1 MEYISY
7 ILITLG
13 ILVSCLLM
21 LRQPRQRRLNKK
33 LANTPKEAARQQAL
47 HRELKPVPTPWGW
60 PGHIVS
66 AAPKS
71 HLRPDAQEVHGVSE
85 SLYHF
90 VDRLFHEKQTIDEK
104 EHQLR
109 KNAALQALFEER
121 YGKADT
127 MQEVKYKKV
136 VPPRL
141 RDPGEPHDQMDN
153 FPSGKLNGIVARIPR
168 QSAGPANLQKQRP
181 LKRSSGLEEIR
192 TPWGW

>member
-13 ILVSCLLM
+13 ILASCVLM
-21 LRQPRQRRLNKK
+21 LREPRQRRLNEK
-33 LANTPKEAARQQAL
+33 LAKTPKEAASQQAL

-60 PGHIVS
+60 PGHVVS

-71 HLRPDAQEVHGVSE
+71 HARLNAQEVHGVSE

-90 VDRLFHEKQTIDEK
+90 VDRLFHEKQTIDEG
-104 EHQLR
+104 EFLLR
-109 KNAALQALFEER
+109 KNAAMQALLEER
-121 YGKADT
+121 YGKAST

-136 VPPRL
+136 KPPRL

-168 QSAGPANLQKQRP
+168 QPAAPADLQKQSP
-181 LKRSSGLEEIR
+181 LRKSSELKEIR

>member
-13 ILVSCLLM
+13 ILVSCVLM
-21 LRQPRQRRLNKK
+21 LREPRQRRLNEK
-33 LANTPKEAARQQAL
+33 LAKTPKEAASQQAL

-60 PGHIVS
+60 PGHVVS

-71 HLRPDAQEVHGVSE
+71 HARLNAQEVHGVSE

-90 VDRLFHEKQTIDEK
+90 VDRLFHEKQTIDEG
-104 EHQLR
+104 EFLLR
-109 KNAALQALFEER
+109 KNAAMQALLEER
-121 YGKADT
+121 YGKAST

-136 VPPRL
+136 KPPRL

-153 FPSGKLNGIVARIPR
+153 FPSGKLNGIVAKIPR
-168 QSAGPANLQKQRP
+168 QPATQADLQKQSP
-181 LKRSSGLEEIR
+181 LRKSSGLKEIR